1 MMWTAI
7 PSIVI
12 VLIIYAVI
20 GLREVT
26 SVPLDLTI
34 VLEVLEDV
42 YTISALTLIPLVI
55 VLIMSFL
62 RVKAFPTILV
72 GALVGGL
79 TAVLLQPDVVLA
91 FVDDAALSTPMAII
105 KQLPAAETLGST
117 SSICSDKT
125 GTLTLN
131 RMTARALTIAGHQF
145 EVTGEGYSYDG
156 QLRHIGG
163 MSETN
168 LDPYLM
174 PMALCADAVVD
185 NGELVG
191 DPTEGALVVLA

>member
-117 SSICSDKT
+117 SSY
-125 GTLTLN
+125 L
-131 RMTARALTIAGHQF
+131 
-145 EVTGEGYSYDG
+145 
-156 QLRHIGG
+156 LR
-163 MSETN
+163 
-168 LDPYLM
+168 
-174 PMALCADAVVD
+174 
-185 NGELVG
+185 
-191 DPTEGALVVLA
+191 

>member
-1 MMWTAI
+1 MWTAI

-12 VLIIYAVI
+12 ALIIYAVI

-117 SSICSDKT
+117 SSY
-125 GTLTLN
+125 L
-131 RMTARALTIAGHQF
+131 
-145 EVTGEGYSYDG
+145 
-156 QLRHIGG
+156 LR
-163 MSETN
+163 
-168 LDPYLM
+168 
-174 PMALCADAVVD
+174 
-185 NGELVG
+185 
-191 DPTEGALVVLA
+191 